1 MMLAFFLSPVAQ
13 VGAQDN
19 LNLMRIQEELEIK
32 QAELDAFEPMLLDN
46 TFEDETLFGTRQS
59 VKVLRARS
67 GEIQNLVNPLS
78 ISVIADLADIGMPP
92 DVESGLEEPEN
103 IRELREKLTKE
114 SLMIKGIL
122 TQAEALSSKSTRFLE
137 QLAALRRAQFV
148 GKILENSVSPFNAQL
163 WEVVQGD
170 KLQALQ
176 SMQDGWTSLFAG
188 KSDKDKQAVI
198 DVLRIIGGAFLLFF
212 ILVVMV
218 NTRLLCREI
227 GAMNEPK
234 LSQKL
239 RCVGGYVLISMSV
252 AVVGLAA
259 LAFVAAKY
267 GLLEQISRELFYELL
282 GFSLFILYALSNT
295 WLLMACGV
303 IRKKVG
309 VLGLTTVILF
319 AIDYVFLLFGQRL
332 SVPVELVIVQSFFS
346 TTLFSALMLVFSIAL
361 VRRQEDRRVFLFKRR
376 FFYFSAAV
384 GVLIFIANAMGYV
397 ALTRFIFEQTVL
409 LANFLI
415 AVLILRAMVRPM
427 LVWVEHFFYRNP
439 EKEDNLALFWL
450 CFLTDIVLVL
460 VSLPLVA
467 AIVGVEWE
475 GIRLL
480 IYQAL
485 SGFKVGGITISLIS
499 LASAILLFIV
509 LLFITRFI
517 QKILASKVLP
527 KTRMEESVRLSFVQ
541 IFGYIGLTIAFM
553 SAISSVGF
561 DLSNLALI
569 AGALSVGIGFGL
581 QSIVSNFVS
590 GLILLF
596 ERPIKVGDWVI
607 LSSGEGVVKR
617 ISVRATEIES
627 LDRTAIIIPNSELI
641 SASVTNWTHK
651 DRIGRLTI
659 TVGVSYD
666 ADPQLVYDALLEI
679 AKESD
684 FVLSSP
690 LPSVVFRDF
699 GDSALIF
706 DLRVFI
712 RNVTDRYT
720 IATKLRLDIWKRFKE
735 NGIEI
740 PFPQRDLHI
749 RSANGLNKDELPLSS
764 DLGFEEEAAD
774 EEIGGNAES
783 EDLKGN
789 DAAAPEIE
797 KLHAK
802 AQKT

>member
-1 MMLAFFLSPVAQ
+1 MFRLSARHTNLLLCFLLTLAVFSGFALMAV
-13 VGAQDN
+13 AQDN
-19 LNLMRIQEELEIK
+19 LNLMSLQKELEVK

-46 TFEDETLFGTRQS
+46 TFDDETLFETRQS

-67 GEIQNLVNPLS
+67 VEIQNLVTPFNA
-78 ISVIADLADIGMPP
+78 SVTADLADIGMPP
-92 DVESGLEEPEN
+92 DEESGLEEPQN
-103 IRELREKLTKE
+103 IRDLREKLVKE

-122 TQAEALSSKSTRFLE
+122 KQAEALGSKSTRFLE
-137 QLAALRRAQFV
+137 QLAALRRGQFV

-163 WEVVQGD
+163 WAGVQGD
-170 KLQALQ
+170 KLQAVE
-176 SMQDGWTSLFAG
+176 SMNDGWKALFIG
-188 KSDKDKQAVI
+188 KSDQDKQAVK
-198 DVLRIIGGAFLLFF
+198 DVLRIIGGAFLLLF

-218 NTRLLCREI
+218 NTRLLCRDI

-234 LSQKL
+234 LREKL
-239 RCVGGYVLISMSV
+239 RRVGGYVLVSMSV
-252 AVVGLAA
+252 AVLGLLA
-259 LAFVAAKY
+259 LTFVAGKY
-267 GLLEQISRELFYELL
+267 GLLTQISPELFYELI
-282 GFSLFILYALSNT
+282 GFSLFILYALTNT
-295 WLLMACGV
+295 WLLMAGGV

-309 VLGLTTVILF
+309 ALGLTTVILF
-319 AIDYVFLLFGQRL
+319 AIDYIFLLFGRHL
-332 SVPVELVIVQSFFS
+332 SVPVELVIVQSFLS

-361 VRRQEDRRVFLFKRR
+361 VRRQEEPRVFLFKRR
-376 FFYFSAAV
+376 FFYVSAAV
-384 GVLIFIANAMGYV
+384 GVLIFIANALGYV
-397 ALTRFIFEQTVL
+397 ALTRFVFEQTVM

-415 AVLILRAMVRPM
+415 AVLILRAMARPL

-450 CFLTDIVLVL
+450 SFLTDAVLIF

-480 IYQAL
+480 IYQAV

-499 LASAILLFIV
+499 LASAILLFIA

-517 QKILASKVLP
+517 QKVLSNKVLP
-527 KTRMEESVRLSFVQ
+527 KTRMEESVRVSFVQ

-617 ISVRATEIES
+617 ISVRATEIET
-627 LDRTAIIIPNSELI
+627 LDRTSIIIPNSELI
-641 SASVTNWTHK
+641 SASVTNWTHR
-651 DRIGRLTI
+651 DRTGRLTI
-659 TVGVSYD
+659 SIGVSYSS
-666 ADPQLVYDALLEI
+666 DPHRVYDILLEV
-679 AKESD
+679 AKNSD
-684 FVLSSP
+684 LVLSSP
-690 LPSVVFRDF
+690 LPSVVFKDF

-706 DLRVFI
+706 DLRMFI
-712 RNVTDRYT
+712 RNITDRYS
-720 IATKLRLDIWKRFKE
+720 IETKLRLEIWNKLKE
-735 NGIEI
+735 EGIEI

-749 RSANGLNKDELPLSS
+749 RSVDGLNDEGFFSPLNLDSRQEDKKVS
-764 DLGFEEEAAD
+764 NKQKEV
-774 EEIGGNAES
+774 S
-783 EDLKGN
+783 ERK
-789 DAAAPEIE
+789 
-797 KLHAK
+797 
-802 AQKT
+802 QKE